1 MKSFYEARVIDI
13 AVLYEIYT
21 TLSILS
27 LATRRDTRTFPASTA
42 LPALTFPS
50 LHRIKVPNVA
60 YNDAEDINVKHSNF
74 KQYLAIRLKLRK
86 SFLHYCGY
94 SLSSNHM
101 SFQRAFVIFFWE
113 RLGDDDRSRTYFCF
127 NIPTHIDAASLPG
140 GISRSLPHV
149 IDLQLHSDSQYS
161 NGYIL

>member
-1 MKSFYEARVIDI
+1 MLSLRDVIGFMKSFYEARVIDI
-13 AVLYEIYT
+13 AVLYEIYA

-42 LPALTFPS
+42 LPVLTFPS

-74 KQYLAIRLKLRK
+74 KQYFAIRLKLRK
-86 SFLHYCGY
+86 YFLHHCGY

-101 SFQRAFVIFFWE
+101 S
-113 RLGDDDRSRTYFCF
+113 S
-127 NIPTHIDAASLPG
+127 
-140 GISRSLPHV
+140 
-149 IDLQLHSDSQYS
+149 
-161 NGYIL
+161 